1 MTRKQKHYGILLA
14 GYVLVLCLMLLSQGS
29 EVAGHFS
36 LLLLPLVL
44 LAGTLRENFGALV
57 FTVVA
62 AITIVMGYLIQW
74 IPQTTAV
81 AQVVALGGLF
91 GVVALYNQD
100 RDLGYKVFRTAMD
113 PKDKELLKVER
124 KAFMIRRQIEGYEK
138 RLKALVKLY
147 EVAKELSGILK
158 LESMLDE
165 ARLEVAQLLPQ
176 HFGAQSDED
185 VRLAF
190 YIPEE
195 ESSDFKRVVTQDHE
209 ISDEGFPDVI
219 RTENLRIWLGETFS
233 PLRIKEMT
241 SDPRFLGLREATP
254 FRSML
259 IIPLVM
265 HEIVIGVMALGS
277 SQTGSFSP
285 QDFKQ
290 TEVLGK
296 QIVFALRKALL
307 YRKVQ
312 TLSFTDSQTG
322 LYVHRFFQ
330 ERLREELHRAERYK
344 QPIALIM
351 LDMDHFKQVNDKY
364 GHQVGD
370 AVLVESASRIQEMAG
385 TTALVARYGGEEF
398 AVLLPNTSKERAT
411 QVAQSINAF
420 LKATPIDVG
429 ELKMKLTISGGVSV
443 YPEDAHSREA
453 LITTAD
459 AALYQ
464 AKHDGRDLIRVY
476 AGETK

>member
-1 MTRKQKHYGILLA
+1 MTRKQKHYGVLIA
-14 GYVLVLCLMLLSQGS
+14 GYILVLSLMLLSQGA
-29 EVAGHFS
+29 EVIGKFS

-44 LAGTLRENFGALV
+44 LAGILEENFGAMV
-57 FTVVA
+57 FTVLA
-62 AITIVMGYLIQW
+62 TFAIVGAYLIQW
-74 IPQTTAV
+74 IPQAPAV
-81 AQVVALGGLF
+81 TQVVCLGCLY
-91 GVVALYNQD
+91 GVVALYNKD
-100 RDLGYKVFRTAMD
+100 RDLGYKLFRRRMD

-124 KAFMIRRQIEGYEK
+124 KAFVIRRQIEGYNK
-138 RLKALVKLY
+138 RLKALIKLY
-147 EVAKELSGILK
+147 EVAKKLSGILK

-165 ARLEVAQLLPQ
+165 ARLEVAQVLPH
-176 HFGAQSDED
+176 HFSAQSDED

-195 ESSDFKRVVTQDHE
+195 ESSDFQRAETQEHE
-209 ISDEGFPDVI
+209 ISDEGFPDVLQ
-219 RTENLRIWLGETFS
+219 TENLRIWLGETFS
-233 PLRIKEMT
+233 SLRIKEMT
-241 SDPRFLGLREATP
+241 SDPRFHSLCQAMP

-265 HEIVIGVMALGS
+265 HEIVIGIMALGS
-277 SQTGSFSP
+277 NQPGSFSP

-330 ERLREELHRAERYK
+330 DRLREELHRAERYH
-344 QPIALIM
+344 QPLSLIM
-351 LDMDHFKQVNDKY
+351 LDMDHFKNINDKY

-370 AVLVESASRIQEMAG
+370 AVLVESAARIKEMAG
-385 TTALVARYGGEEF
+385 EIALVARYGGEEF
-398 AVLLPNTSKERAT
+398 AVLLPNTTKAGAE
-411 QVAQSINAF
+411 QVARSINTF
-420 LKATPIDVG
+420 LKSSPIDVG
-429 ELKMKLTISGGVSV
+429 ELKLNLTISGGVSM
-443 YPEDAHSREA
+443 YPDDAYSREA

-459 AALYQ
+459 TALYQ
-464 AKHDGRDLIRVY
+464 AKRNGRDLVRVY
-476 AGETK
+476 ES